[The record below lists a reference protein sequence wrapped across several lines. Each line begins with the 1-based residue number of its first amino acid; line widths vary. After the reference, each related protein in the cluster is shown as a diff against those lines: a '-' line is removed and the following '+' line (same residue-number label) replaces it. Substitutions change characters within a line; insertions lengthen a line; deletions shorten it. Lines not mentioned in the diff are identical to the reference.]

1 MKHESDIEKMIDVID
16 TELSFESVYKKEYMP
31 REYEDEI
38 KSANV
43 LLIPNENF
51 RGKQGLFFPECT
63 DELLDFMKEQE
74 NENVKVDICISD
86 EDFKKL
92 ELHAD
97 IVYIATMIVQ
107 WAVLP
112 ITTSIIAAYLYDK
125 LNKSNKSPKE
135 TNTDVNVIVEK
146 NGKSKMVHYQG
157 SIENFEK
164 TMKTIDETIFK

>member
-16 TELSFESVYKKEYMP
+16 TELNFESVYKKAYVP
-31 REYEDEI
+31 KEYEDEI

-74 NENVKVDICISD
+74 NEKVKVDICISD
-86 EDFKKL
+86 EDFEKL

-112 ITTSIIAAYLYDK
+112 IATSIIAAYLYDK
-125 LNKSNKSPKE
+125 LNKLNKSPKE
-135 TNTDVNVIVEK
+135 TD
-146 NGKSKMVHYQG
+146 M
-157 SIENFEK
+157 
-164 TMKTIDETIFK
+164 

>member
-31 REYEDEI
+31 KEYEDEI

-74 NENVKVDICISD
+74 NS
-86 EDFKKL
+86 
-92 ELHAD
+92 
-97 IVYIATMIVQ
+97 
-107 WAVLP
+107 
-112 ITTSIIAAYLYDK
+112 
-125 LNKSNKSPKE
+125 
-135 TNTDVNVIVEK
+135 
-146 NGKSKMVHYQG
+146 
-157 SIENFEK
+157 
-164 TMKTIDETIFK
+164 

>member
-1 MKHESDIEKMIDVID
+1 MEHESDIEKMIDVID
-16 TELSFESVYKKEYMP
+16 TELSFESVYKKKYMP
-31 REYEDEI
+31 KEYEDEI

-86 EDFKKL
+86 EDFKKIRTARRYCIHL
-92 ELHAD
+92 L
-97 IVYIATMIVQ
+97 TMIVQ
-107 WAVLP
+107 CAVLP
-112 ITTSIIAAYLYDK
+112 ITTGIIAAYLYDK

-157 SIENFEK
+157 SIEKF
-164 TMKTIDETIFK
+164 

>member
-1 MKHESDIEKMIDVID
+1 MCVFVSTENQTEEKYMKHESDIEKMIDVID

-31 REYEDEI
+31 KEYEDEI

-74 NENVKVDICISD
+74 NENVIVDICISD

-112 ITTSIIAAYLYDK
+112 ITTSMIAAYLYDK
-125 LNKSNKSPKE
+125 LKKSNKSSKE
-135 TNTDVNVIVEK
+135 TNT
-146 NGKSKMVHYQG
+146 YA
-157 SIENFEK
+157 
-164 TMKTIDETIFK
+164 TI